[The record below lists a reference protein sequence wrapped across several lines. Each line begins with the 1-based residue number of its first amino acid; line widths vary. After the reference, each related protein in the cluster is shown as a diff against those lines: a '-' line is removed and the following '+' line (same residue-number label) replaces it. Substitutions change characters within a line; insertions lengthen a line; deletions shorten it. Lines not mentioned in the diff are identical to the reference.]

1 MIRRDSKRRRNSGIS
16 ALVIAILLLLVQL
29 VPAGA
34 QEEITV
40 EEEVPEGLSM
50 QAVPVFGSNVRQD
63 RYFPL
68 RVTIENNGP
77 ARRGE
82 IRVVSQD
89 PLKPLSAYFTAHC
102 EIPSNSRKVYY
113 LYPYFLNIDMTPAIY
128 VQYVEGSPQISQVF
142 ELNMMQPSQ
151 RLWIEVAD
159 EGSDFIFLSGM
170 SLPEG
175 SSFSEI
181 SEFIAEEQPMAHSY
195 GFGGY
200 NQPLQYDTSRSVLA
214 WTRPENLPDR
224 AEGYEAIDGI
234 ILNTRRFYELSVDQR
249 EALAEW
255 VISGG
260 SVIVWLGDDPARFQG
275 SFLTGSVDGS
285 GLGSQ
290 SAITELPIRTTIQVL
305 RTVPGFSGRVDVI
318 GNFPVTYAPQES
330 ARTLFAEGNI
340 PILQHLTYGRGDILL
355 SGLDLAA
362 LKTANPTGLD
372 QYMGF
377 MMGYL
382 MSTDDRMPPLI
393 KYGPTGYSGWRADPY
408 EQTYVDRSEYNVL
421 NRIDN
426 ALQSEQLTAL
436 PPLSA
441 IATFLLIYIIV
452 VGPVNYFILLKMRRR
467 EWLWYTIPLVVMFF
481 IIVSY
486 SWALGTK
493 GSRLLLTRI
502 NVIDSYPSQETAWES
517 SYFGLFSPVG
527 RRYRVEFNEGQDLI
541 RRLELPRP
549 AYNRYGLPEEN
560 LQSEPFTIVQDS
572 DNAESFVADAY
583 IRIWSEAHF
592 MSEGAIDPPGNAWLE
607 NVVVTGNH
615 LRGTLNYSVPERIE
629 DPFLLYYTP
638 RGFVNS
644 EIVTGFAEQ
653 SVLEGSSSIEFD
665 LNLDVHSSLPLP
677 SSPRRHSND
686 KSAVLRNVSLAA
698 LSTRVLENS
707 PDNEI
712 ILGGWISDGSVRS
725 IERPGVRSSVEETL
739 VIMHLPLTVDEGS
752 FIWEGARGH
761 ILGLQAGRMEIDQSG
776 SLAVYDGRLVYSI
789 TFPVDSPERRPE
801 DVQIT
806 RSGSAYKDSSS
817 TTMFSFNHLNGE
829 WQALPVISSSVDSIS
844 YGMSNMG
851 RFLAPDGRTIF
862 LMLEDD
868 PGTTDDVFLLNGIS
882 INAR

>member
-1 MIRRDSKRRRNSGIS
+1 MISTDLKSKRRFKLSTLIL
-16 ALVIAILLLLVQL
+16 AVILLLILF
-29 VPAGA
+29 VPAVA
-34 QEEITV
+34 QEEISG
-40 EEEVPEGLSM
+40 EEEEPEGLSM
-50 QAVPVFGSNVRQD
+50 QAVAVFGPNVRQD
-63 RYFPL
+63 QYFPV

-89 PLKPLSAYFTAHC
+89 PLKPLSAFFTARC

-113 LYPYFLNIDMTPAIY
+113 LYPYFLNTDMTPSVY
-128 VQYVEGSPQISQVF
+128 VQYVEGSPLISQVL

-151 RLWIEVAD
+151 RLWVEVAD
-159 EGSDFIFLSGM
+159 EGSDFIFLSGV

-181 SEFIAEEQPMAHSY
+181 SKYVAEEQSTSY
-195 GFGGY
+195 PYGGRGY
-200 NQPLQYDTSRSVLA
+200 NQPMQYDTARSVLA

-224 AEGYEAIDGI
+224 VEGYETIDGI
-234 ILNTRRFYELSVDQR
+234 ILNTRRFYELSTDQR

-285 GLGSQ
+285 GMESQ
-290 SAITELPIRTTIQVL
+290 SAITEMPVRTTIQVL
-305 RTVPGFSGRVDVI
+305 RTVPGFSGRTDVI
-318 GNFPVTYAPQES
+318 GDFPVTYAPQES
-330 ARTLFAEGNI
+330 ARTLFAEGNV
-340 PILQHLTYGRGDILL
+340 PVLQHLTYGRGDILL

-382 MSTDDRMPPLI
+382 MSTNDAMLPLI
-393 KYGPTGYSGWRADPY
+393 KYSMTGYPAWRGDPY
-408 EQTYVDRSEYNVL
+408 DQTYVERSEYNVL
-421 NRIDN
+421 SRIDN

-441 IATFLLIYIIV
+441 IATFLIIYIIV
-452 VGPVNYFILLKMRRR
+452 VGPINYFVLLKMRRR
-467 EWLWYTIPLVVMFF
+467 EWLWYTIPLVVTFF

-493 GSRLLLTRI
+493 GSRLLLTRV
-502 NVIDSYPSQETAWES
+502 NVVDSFPGQETAWES

-527 RRYRVEFNEGQDLI
+527 RRYRVELTDGQDLI

-549 AYNRYGLPEEN
+549 AVSRTGIGQEN
-560 LQSEPFTIVQDS
+560 ISSEPFTIIQDS
-572 DNAESFVADAY
+572 DNAESFIADAY

-592 MSEGAIDPPGNAWLE
+592 ASEGAIDPPGNAWLE
-607 NVVVTGNH
+607 DVAVSGNH
-615 LRGTLNYSVPERIE
+615 LTGTLNYSIPERLE

-638 RGFVNS
+638 RGYVNMQ
-644 EIVTGFAEQ
+644 IMAGPTGRNFI
-653 SVLEGSSSIEFD
+653 EGSSSMEFD

-677 SSPRRHSND
+677 STPRRLSNS
-686 KSAVLRNVSLAA
+686 KSATLRSVSLDA

-712 ILGGWISDGSVRS
+712 MLCGWVSDGSARA
-725 IERPGVRSSVEETL
+725 IGRPGVRSSVEETL
-739 VIMHLPLTVDEGS
+739 VITHLPLEIEDGS

-761 ILGLQAGRMEIDQSG
+761 ILGLQASQMEIDQSG
-776 SLAVYDGRLVYSI
+776 SLAVYDGRLLYSI
-789 TFPVDSPERRPE
+789 TFPVDSPSRRPE
-801 DVQIT
+801 NVRIT
-806 RSGSAYKDSSS
+806 RSGSAYKDSAT
-817 TTMFSFNHLNGE
+817 TTMYSFNHTNSR
-829 WQALPVISSSVDSIS
+829 WQSLPIITNSVDSIS
-844 YGMSNMG
+844 YGMNNLG
-851 RFLAPDGRTIF
+851 QYLAPDGRTIF

-868 PGTTDDVFLLNGIS
+868 PSTFDDVFLLNGIS